1 MVNCIITSPKDSS
14 YNCIAWAVQD
24 NVNWWEPDARG
35 EYYWPEGI
43 SRRYTVDTYLSAY
56 RTIGYEVCE
65 NQSTEEGFERIA
77 LYTDDYDVPQH
88 AARQVSESKW
98 TSKLGKSFDIEHPF
112 IEEWTEIIC
121 MPDFVWYNLRKYGR
135 VKTFLKRPV

>member
-1 MVNCIITSPKDSS
+1 MVNCVITSPRDSF

-24 NVNWWEPDARG
+24 NVNWWEPDVRG

-43 SRRYTVDTYLSAY
+43 PRRYTLDAYLSAY

-65 NQSTEEGFERIA
+65 NQNIEKGFEKIA
-77 LYTDDYDVPQH
+77 LYTDNYGVPQH
-88 AARQVSESKW
+88 AARQINESKW

-121 MPDFVWYNLRKYGR
+121 IPDFICYNLRNYGK
-135 VKTFLKRPV
+135 VKTFLKKPV